1 MENKKKKTVFW
12 ILVSIPYIIFA
23 ISIGIACYDEYLV
36 KTKELVIDP
45 CIVRGTSYDGSKML
59 VVVQLPDG
67 EFAIVDATIYKYRS
81 APDHPF
87 ITKLDLIRCRWKD
100 GDTGK
105 LGYTSKEKGDIHYE

>member
-1 MENKKKKTVFW
+1 MEDKKKRIAFW
-12 ILVSIPYIIFA
+12 IMVSIPCIIYA
-23 ISIGIACYDEYLV
+23 ILLGRACYDEYLI

-105 LGYTSKEKGDIHYE
+105 LGYTSKEKGDIHY

>member
-1 MENKKKKTVFW
+1 MEAKE
-12 ILVSIPYIIFA
+12 IIEAF
-23 ISIGIACYDEYLV
+23 
-36 KTKELVIDP
+36 
-45 CIVRGTSYDGSKML
+45 IVRGTSYDGSKML

-100 GDTGK
+100 GDAGK
-105 LGYTSKEKGDIHYE
+105 LGYTSKEKGDIHY